1 MMAFVSGGLH
11 FLRLTAP
18 VGRHIIRC
26 PGTRPC
32 VTLSEDESMKELLLM
47 IVSPL
52 LAIFGFG
59 YDKKEEPDREDDQFE
74 HLWRD
79 TGGEG

>member
-1 MMAFVSGGLH
+1 M
-11 FLRLTAP
+11 
-18 VGRHIIRC
+18 RH
-26 PGTRPC
+26 PFTK
-32 VTLSEDESMKELLLM
+32 DESMKELLLR

-52 LAIFGFG
+52 LAILG
-59 YDKKEEPDREDDQFE
+59 YDKKDEETDRGDEQFEQFE